1 MKRKI
6 ITCIYLVCFFICAK
20 QLFTYVYNENLISK
34 YNKQVYH
41 TSTAPLFVFN
51 FFEPYIAHYNAGNMY
66 YKNGEYSKAIKEY
79 EKALEEKTPKFKE
92 CCIRV
97 NLALSMIGL
106 IGEDYDAPEN
116 IDATIDQLKEARAVL
131 LDNGCA
137 TEDGDGHSDTAEKL
151 KEEIDELIKELESK
165 KAGSSSSDEGDE
177 EDEQEQEKEKEKKQ
191 EPKEDETKEANIKEK
206 LQEQQA
212 ASYLERES
220 EIQSTEEFNMDIN
233 FNDDGVIW

>member
-1 MKRKI
+1 M
-6 ITCIYLVCFFICAK
+6 K
-20 QLFTYVYNENLISK
+20 QLFTHMYNENLISK

-51 FFEPYIAHYNAGNMY
+51 FFEPYIAHYNAGNVCY
-66 YKNGEYSKAIKEY
+66 QNKDYSDAIKEY
-79 EKALEEKTPKFKE
+79 EKALEKEPPKFKE

-116 IDATIDQLKEARAVL
+116 IESTIEQLKEARAVL

-177 EDEQEQEKEKEKKQ
+177 DDEQEKEEEKKQ

-212 ASYLERES
+212 ESYLEREA
-220 EIQSTEEFNMDIN
+220 EIQSTEELNMVIN
-233 FNDDGVIW
+233 FDSDEGIW

>member
-20 QLFTYVYNENLISK
+20 QLFTYTYNESLISK

-41 TSTAPLFVFN
+41 TSTAPLFVLN
-51 FFEPYIAHYNAGNMY
+51 FYEQYIAHYNAGNMY
-66 YKNGEYSKAIKEY
+66 YKNGEYSNAIKEY

-106 IGEDYDAPEN
+106 IDEDYDAPEN
-116 IDATIDQLKEARAVL
+116 IDATIDQLREARSVL
-131 LDNGCA
+131 LENGCA
-137 TEDGDGHSDTAEKL
+137 TEDGDGHSGTAEKL
-151 KEEIDELIKELESK
+151 KEEIDDLIKELENK

-177 EDEQEQEKEKEKKQ
+177 DDEQEEDDEKKQ
-191 EPKEDETKEANIKEK
+191 EPKEEETKEANIKEK

-212 ASYLERES
+212 ESYLERES
-220 EIQSTEEFNMDIN
+220 EIQSTEEYNMEIN
-233 FNDDGVIW
+233 FDSDEGIW